1 MNGYAQGEDAFGWGE
16 KREREKNAR
25 ENADTR
31 ERETERRVRM
41 CVCVCVCVY
50 VYMCVCRRGT
60 TALTSSGRRITE
72 GYVLVKD
79 ERLLCTVR
87 RMCLPREE
95 SETHIVVEYECVV
108 CIAEAV

>member
-16 KREREKNAR
+16 KRERERDAR
-25 ENADTR
+25 VKAETR

-87 RMCLPREE
+87 KNVSSKRRKRDSHRC
-95 SETHIVVEYECVV
+95 
-108 CIAEAV
+108 